1 MVGKGLPTKKIS
13 HRFGEQGRQ
22 CVARV
27 PTAVPSSRQSRPT
40 DCLPVVATAVKQGEQ
55 REQGRKNL
63 TIVFAL
69 TIE

>member
-1 MVGKGLPTKKIS
+1 MGIGEAGGDKGDKGKNNKGLPTKKIS

-27 PTAVPSSRQSRPT
+27 KS
-40 DCLPVVATAVKQGEQ
+40 VVATAVKQG
-55 REQGRKNL
+55 EQGRKNL